1 MERTFRVNVAEPLF
15 YTINEAAEL
24 LNCAP
29 ITVRMWLIEERIPFI
44 RFGPRAIRIRA
55 EDMKRIINE
64 GF

>member
-1 MERTFRVNVAEPLF
+1 MEPLF
-15 YTINEAAEL
+15 YTINETAEL

-29 ITVRMWLIEERIPFI
+29 VTVRKWLKEERIPFI